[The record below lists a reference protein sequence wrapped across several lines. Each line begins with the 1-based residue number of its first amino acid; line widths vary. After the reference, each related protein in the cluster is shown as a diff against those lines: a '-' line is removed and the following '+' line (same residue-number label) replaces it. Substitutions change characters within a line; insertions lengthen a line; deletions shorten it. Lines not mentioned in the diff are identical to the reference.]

1 MIKIAG
7 LAKNY
12 KKLRALDDVSI
23 ELREGAVTAIVGP
36 NGSGKTTLL
45 KSILGLVIPENGS
58 IDINGKSI
66 FNNNDFKKITGY
78 LPQYHGFP
86 SNLTVKESVDLLKH
100 LRSDAKEHDLELY
113 YRFGL
118 PEHERKQIKHL
129 SGGTLQKLSAAIAFM
144 FKPQFLI
151 LDEPTAS
158 LDPWA
163 ADILKEKVR
172 EENRNGV
179 TVLLTSHIM
188 PEVEELADE
197 VIFMLE
203 GKVRFHGGVDALK
216 TEHDSSTLEKA
227 VAGIMGR
234 EFKLCTA

>member
-12 KKLRALDDVSI
+12 KKLRALDSVSV

-45 KSILGLVIPENGS
+45 KSILGLVIPDSGAIDLNGT
-58 IDINGKSI
+58 SI
-66 FNNNDFKKITGY
+66 FNNNEFKRLTGY

-86 SNLTVKESVDLLKH
+86 ANLTVKESVDLLKH
-100 LRSDAKEHDLELY
+100 LRSDSADHDLELY
-113 YRFGL
+113 HKFGL
-118 PEHERKQIKHL
+118 PEHEKKQIKQL
-129 SGGTLQKLSAAIAFM
+129 SGGTLQKLSASIAFM
-144 FKPQFLI
+144 FRPKFLV

-163 ADILKEKVR
+163 ADIFKEKVR
-172 EENRNGV
+172 QENRNGV

-197 VIFMLE
+197 VIFLLE
-203 GKVRFHGGVDALK
+203 GRVHFHGGVEELK
-216 TEHDSSTLEKA
+216 SANDSPTLEKA

>member
-1 MIKIAG
+1 MIKISG
-7 LAKNY
+7 LHKNY
-12 KKLRALDDVSI
+12 KKLKALDSITI

-58 IDINGKSI
+58 IDLNGTSI

-86 SNLTVKESVDLLKH
+86 ANLTVKESVDLLKH
-100 LRSDAKEHDLELY
+100 LRSDSTDHDLELY
-113 YRFGL
+113 HKFGL

-129 SGGTLQKLSAAIAFM
+129 SGGTLQKLSASIAFM
-144 FKPQFLI
+144 FKPKFLI

-163 ADILKEKVR
+163 ADILKEKVKT
-172 EENRNGV
+172 ENARGV

-203 GKVRFHGGVDALK
+203 GKVYFHGGVDALK
-216 TEHDSSTLEKA
+216 TTHHSPTLEKA

-234 EFKLCTA
+234 EFNLCTA

>member
-7 LAKNY
+7 LGKNY
-12 KKLRALDDVSI
+12 KKLKALDNVNF

-45 KSILGLVIPENGS
+45 KSILGLVIPDSGS
-58 IDINGKSI
+58 IDIDGRTI
-66 FNNNDFKKITGY
+66 FNNNEFKKITGY

-86 SNLTVKESVDLLKH
+86 ANLTVKESVDLLKH
-100 LRSDAKEHDLELY
+100 LRSDSRELDLELY
-113 YRFGL
+113 HKFGL
-118 PEHERKQIKHL
+118 PEHEKKQIKHL
-129 SGGTLQKLSAAIAFM
+129 SGGTLQKLSASIAFM
-144 FKPQFLI
+144 FKPRFLI

-163 ADILKEKVR
+163 ADIFKTKVR
-172 EENRNGV
+172 DANAKGV

-188 PEVEELADE
+188 PEVEELANE
-197 VIFMLE
+197 VIFLLE
-203 GKVRFHGGVDALK
+203 GRVHYHGGVEELK
-216 TEHDSSTLEKA
+216 IAHDSPTLEKA
-227 VAGIMGR
+227 VAGIMGK

>member
-216 TEHDSSTLEKA
+216 TEHDSPTLEKA